1 MDKVELYRQVFQSF
15 KALCARGE
23 QPCSFSAYCRD
34 YGVEQNQMRQILK
47 GEFQNIRTLP
57 GYRNISHIC
66 SEIYEEF
73 KQKCAEGKQPGT
85 FADFYSVHGVTWEQ
99 MHGYLKRNKLK
110 VVGLPGYKMLTGGS
124 RSQSQEIPFEEVI
137 FEEAGFLPAEGC
149 NMITV
154 KLDGHVA
161 VSFPADTDVAII
173 ARFVRKMGKE
183 AGHVGS

>member
-23 QPCSFSAYCRD
+23 QPCSFSAYCMD
-34 YGVEQNQMRQILK
+34 NGVEQNQMRQILK

-85 FADFYSVHGVTWEQ
+85 FADFYSIHGITWEQ

-124 RSQSQEIPFEEVI
+124 RSQSQEIPFENVI
-137 FEEAGFLPAEGC
+137 FEEAGFLPADSG
-149 NMITV
+149 NVITV
-154 KLDGHVA
+154 KVDGHVA

-173 ARFVRKMGKE
+173 AKFVRKMGKE

>member
-85 FADFYSVHGVTWEQ
+85 FADFYSVHGITWEQ
-99 MHGYLKRNKLK
+99 MHGYLKRKKLK
-110 VVGLPGYKMLTGGS
+110 VVGLPGY
-124 RSQSQEIPFEEVI
+124 
-137 FEEAGFLPAEGC
+137 
-149 NMITV
+149 
-154 KLDGHVA
+154 
-161 VSFPADTDVAII
+161 
-173 ARFVRKMGKE
+173 
-183 AGHVGS
+183 